1 MPSIEIGPDPDDK
14 GYHINLF
21 ADFDDINPATGT
33 ADYRRKVIMITA
45 DTGTDPATPLNKQ
58 TGIMCRGLGTVAN
71 GPGSD
76 ILQISSH
83 GIITTGGI
91 GYQIGR
97 IVGGVIQAA
106 GVFSTLFSSNDP
118 NTTITGLYAR
128 ALSGGTSK
136 HYAAFFDGDS
146 YTEGVVIAKGFALGK
161 DNVYHPSNVA
171 TQTLPQNY
179 NLFINDL
186 SLQNQQWNLPDP
198 AAYQA
203 WESIELVNCNSYGV
217 SIRTQPGDFLNTSAW
232 DAKRLA
238 LDFSGACATLRSN
251 GINTWYVIS
260 LQGGV
265 GN

>member
-1 MPSIEIGPDPDDK
+1 MAGIDIGPNLDGI
-14 GYHINLF
+14 GYHLELL
-21 ADFDDINPATGT
+21 ADMDKLDPSCGLPYVRVAVLMNAG
-33 ADYRRKVIMITA
+33 A
-45 DTGTDPATPLNKQ
+45 GTDPGTGVNQ
-58 TGIMCRGLGTVAN
+58 TGILCRGIGTVAG

-76 ILQISSH
+76 TTRISSH
-83 GIITTGGI
+83 GIIATGGI
-91 GYQIGR
+91 GYQIGQ
-97 IVGGVIQAA
+97 ILGGTIQAT
-106 GVFSTLFSSNDP
+106 GVFSTLLENNDP
-118 NTTITGLYAR
+118 NVIIAGVYAR
-128 ALSGGTSK
+128 ALGNGTSK
-136 HYAAFFDGDS
+136 RYAIFADGDT
-146 YTEGVVIAKGFALGK
+146 YTQGKVIAEGFALGK

-203 WESIELVNCNSYGV
+203 WEQIEIVNCNGYGV

-232 DAKRLA
+232 NAKRLA
-238 LDFSGACATLRSN
+238 LDFSGACATLRSD
-251 GINTWYVIS
+251 GVDHWYVVS